1 MVIIGKKRLGFGS
14 YAACWHLPGWIS
26 SQQPQVE
33 IPPVH
38 PLGCMEVA
46 QHSDALARERENY
59 WADEVA

>member
-1 MVIIGKKRLGFGS
+1 MHIYIYICVSSWLPKII
-14 YAACWHLPGWIS
+14 
-26 SQQPQVE
+26 SQQQLPQVE

>member
-1 MVIIGKKRLGFGS
+1 MVGIWILCCHLNL
-14 YAACWHLPGWIS
+14 AA
-26 SQQPQVE
+26 QVE